1 MGRKIATTT
10 GLVRLLRIGD
20 LLFVGYDGVVT
31 CGVGSNWL
39 MGLRPVVSL
48 NSGITVNATEVE

>member
-31 CGVGSNWL
+31 GGVGSNWL